1 VAAVG
6 LAFFM
11 DYIDNR
17 LKNPDELRHYLGVS
31 FLGLVPALRE
41 GDVKDGQPPLLT
53 SKVPHNYAEAIR
65 RVRTAV
71 QFSTAE
77 EGCRTVLV
85 TSTQPTEGKTL
96 IAANL
101 AIALAQAG
109 QRVLLIDADMR
120 KPRQHEL
127 LNVKQS
133 PGLSNL
139 LVGDAKA
146 NDAMRRTGSK
156 HLWVMP
162 SGPHP
167 PNPAELLGSARF
179 RSLIGTLGEHFD
191 WVILDSP
198 PVMAVT
204 DAAVIAHLTT
214 GVVYVVGSEQV
225 NRHVARNAV
234 EQLRASK
241 ATILGA
247 VLNRVDV
254 QKNPYYY
261 SHYYK
266 HEYAGYYS
274 SEKSA

>member
-1 VAAVG
+1 
-6 LAFFM
+6 
-11 DYIDNR
+11 
-17 LKNPDELRHYLGVS
+17 
-31 FLGLVPALRE
+31 VPALRD

-53 SKVPHNYAEAIR
+53 SKVPHNYAEALR
-65 RVRTAV
+65 RIRTAV
-71 QFSTAE
+71 QFSTAD
-77 EGCRTVLV
+77 EGCRIVLV

-101 AIALAQAG
+101 AIALSQAG

-127 LNVKQS
+127 LNVKQA

-146 NDAMRRTGSK
+146 NDAMRRTSSK
-156 HLWVMP
+156 HLWMMP

-179 RSLIGTLGEHFD
+179 RSLLGSLGDHFD

-204 DAAVIAHLTT
+204 DAAVIGHLTT

-225 NRHVARNAV
+225 NRHVARNAID
-234 EQLRASK
+234 QLRSSK

-247 VLNRVDV
+247 ILNRVDV

-261 SHYYK
+261 AHYYK

-274 SEKSA
+274 NERPT